1 MAGVVIQKAVIEV
14 EFDDLNKAQL
24 ALKKA
29 GVEMV
34 DFGKQADKAKGGTK
48 GFGSS
53 IGDLSEKLD
62 KKLEQGLGRA
72 FKATDRLASIL
83 GQAGTVAAVVGIAVS
98 GLAAAYLAL
107 KDKTA
112 AANVELAK
120 ATAGFLDQAAA
131 ASFAASVVDELA
143 NAHGRTIAQM
153 KASALA
159 KVVLEKA
166 TKAAS
171 IAIATEAKIRSDIE
185 SSKWG
190 TAALIGLNLK
200 LAKAKDASTLATQN
214 LANAT
219 GDLNRKNKET
229 FVDALPSFIQAG
241 VISAKQAA
249 TDIGAA
255 YDQVEADVTSSFE
268 AWKNSANA
276 SQRDVAKTAKQAA
289 SETLDAWLMTFD
301 AMRAAGGGLDAV
313 LFGEAVERFDA
324 GSASM
329 LAMAEVTDELSDAL
343 DRLGAASAGMQTEM
357 ADSQGIVLDWGH
369 AVDTVAVPAA
379 VAITEGVTAAA
390 FAAIAHGASFKDVL
404 NDFLEA
410 KSLEFTVSA
419 LGEVAKGIA
428 ASFLNPGLAGSHFA
442 AAAAFGVAATAA
454 GAGVALTGGFNGPTA
469 ASEGGGEREAFTGGA
484 DTGPDRSTAGG
495 GVTETNINL
504 NFAAGAGMSRIERA
518 QTAQEVIGLMR
529 EAGASV

>member
-72 FKATDRLASIL
+72 FKATDRLQSIM
-83 GQAGTVAAVVGIAVS
+83 GQAGTVAAVAGAAFVALQAIAKAMGDAFDQGAADIERAEK
-98 GLAAAYLAL
+98 GLFDVAKAAEVAKAATTDMQKAIDEGSLLSVEKAIQLAKLRDQIATKSAQREIFLRLKVAAATEASFFSLT
-107 KDKTA
+107 KTA
-112 AANVELAK
+112 AIQEAVGKSAEAQFVAGAEARSAQIAKLTDDIRKLGKSDLPFAGAITSLAFTLDDAISRLGDGSDELN
-120 ATAGFLDQAAA
+120 TRAARGSKEA
-131 ASFAASVVDELA
+131 ASAFLKSWQSAANEVRFQLGLVGAQFDTLA
-143 NAHGRTIAQM
+143 QHEFFQEETPFDRM
-153 KASALA
+153 KASALEA
-159 KVVLEKA
+159 FRVVA
-166 TKAAS
+166 
-171 IAIATEAKIRSDIE
+171 DV
-185 SSKWG
+185 G
-190 TAALIGLNLK
+190 
-200 LAKAKDASTLATQN
+200 
-214 LANAT
+214 
-219 GDLNRKNKET
+219 
-229 FVDALPSFIQAG
+229 
-241 VISAKQAA
+241 
-249 TDIGAA
+249 GAA
-255 YDQVEADVTSSFE
+255 FE
-268 AWKNSANA
+268 
-276 SQRDVAKTAKQAA
+276 DFT
-289 SETLDAWLMTFD
+289 
-301 AMRAAGGGLDAV
+301 
-313 LFGEAVERFDA
+313 
-324 GSASM
+324 
-329 LAMAEVTDELSDAL
+329 
-343 DRLGAASAGMQTEM
+343 
-357 ADSQGIVLDWGH
+357 H
-369 AVDTVAVPAA
+369 AVDESASATDAWGNAVTTVAVPAA

-484 DTGPDRSTAGG
+484 DTGPDRSAAGG